1 MYIDFDSFFRS
12 RIEGLLIR
20 ASWVAALRS
29 MLGLEKVS
37 QIWNGNAGWYVW
49 LRTAPGPYALV
60 FSEGQTIEINGRR
73 LFEGQFLIKCFPYPE
88 YPGLSGFSAEER
100 RLIDN
105 DSFDDTHTP
114 CFEAETVLPDWL
126 FTVGG
131 LSLICDQEDT
141 LHLLTY
147 QSLDALR
154 IREPEH
160 SGSAAGP
167 DRPSEAARWL
177 RNIAG
182 WDIGY
187 PLFDCLVGLNCHA
200 GGQPPVFI
208 GLSQSEGFD
217 YRITGTTGIE
227 LCNSPETTQTA
238 LTFGFNSSDTGIEM
252 IQAVWQ
258 DRLEDGERVLAAR
271 RLPDST
277 DDAVE
282 MDLPETIRLN
292 PLWWKIA
299 ESDFRSELTSTC
311 GCGRTH
317 CQHTEHSGANP
328 H

>member
-20 ASWVAALRS
+20 ASWVGALRS

-37 QIWNGNAGWYVW
+37 QIWNGNAGWYFW

-60 FSEGQTIEINGRR
+60 FSEGQTIEIHGRR

-100 RLIDN
+100 RLIGS

-114 CFEAETVLPDWL
+114 CFEAETGLPEWL
-126 FTVGG
+126 FTVG
-131 LSLICDQEDT
+131 SFALICDQEDT
-141 LHLLTY
+141 LNLLTY

-154 IREPEH
+154 IRELDH
-160 SGSAAGP
+160 SGSGAGP

-200 GGQPPVFI
+200 AGQPPAFI

-217 YRITGTTGIE
+217 YRITGTTGVE
-227 LCNSPETTQTA
+227 LCNSSKTTQTA
-238 LTFGFNSSDTGIEM
+238 LTFSFNSSDIGTEWIKT
-252 IQAVWQ
+252 VWQ
-258 DRLEDGERVLAAR
+258 NRLEAGESILAAR
-271 RLPDST
+271 RLTDST
-277 DDAVE
+277 EDAGQ
-282 MDLPETIRLN
+282 MDLPENIKLN

-311 GCGRTH
+311 GCGRSH
-317 CQHTEHSGANP
+317 CHHTEHIKD
-328 H
+328 